1 MCSRLMP
8 DACCGAC
15 SLFNMLFSSSL
26 GPSQLACSSEAG
38 GSTVERQTNFLS
50 GDSWRKKFL
59 GGFALCAVLTGLAW
73 VASSTYT
80 EKMLHSAYEQQLKQ
94 GEAQLESLS
103 ESIEDALTAVSGIP
117 VVLAHDEMVRR
128 ELAVFGFGQR
138 ASSSSREQNKVRWES
153 TPSLKQLSQRF
164 HIVAKNL
171 RADVVWVLNSAGEC
185 IAASNIGTPL
195 SFIGGNYSDR
205 QYFRDTIGGGA
216 GRQYVVGRLS
226 RVPGLYFASPVML
239 EGKFAGSVIVKRDL
253 THFERWTRQ
262 IDAFITDEQ
271 GVIVLAR
278 EKSLEFRTLPS
289 ANLNHIP
296 KDVLEKTYLRS
307 EFKPLNIE
315 KRPEEALANLV
326 YLDGDRKMPYLFIS
340 AKASEHRFAV
350 HLLQPVP
357 EIARLEEQKLPF
369 FALLAI
375 SSSLLV
381 LAIIALKLHNAS
393 LKWAQQ
399 EAQRVNREL
408 EALVEQRTK
417 DLLLAKEQAET
428 ANQSKSSFLA
438 NMSHEIR
445 TPMNAIIGLSNILRR
460 KEQAP
465 DTADKLSKIE
475 AAGRHLLAII
485 NDILDLSK
493 IEAGKLELA
502 DEAIHIPA
510 LVANVCSMLGESAD
524 SKGIQLRH
532 EIDTLPPLRGDLTR
546 LTQSLLNLASNAV
559 KFTKVGSVTV
569 RARRITEDDDSA
581 LVRFEVVDTGIGVA
595 PDMLNKLFSP
605 FQQADTSTSRQ
616 FGGTGLGLV
625 ITKRLAELMDGEAGV
640 DSVLGQGSTFWFSAC
655 LKKASRNEVTQNQ
668 INEEKAAKTL
678 KERFSGTRILL
689 VEDEPINQLVAQE
702 NLGDVGLQVDVASN
716 GLEAVER
723 IRQAQPGTYAA
734 VLMDMQM
741 PKMDGL
747 DATRAIRQLPA
758 TQNLPIIAM
767 TANAFDEDRER
778 CLAVGMNDFVA
789 KPVEPDK
796 LYATLLTWLR

>member
-1 MCSRLMP
+1 M
-8 DACCGAC
+8 
-15 SLFNMLFSSSL
+15 
-26 GPSQLACSSEAG
+26 
-38 GSTVERQTNFLS
+38 ERQTNFFS
-50 GDSWRKKFL
+50 GNRWKKKFIA
-59 GGFALCAVLTGLAW
+59 GFALYAVLTGVAW
-73 VASSTYT
+73 VASSAYT
-80 EKMLHSAYEQQLKQ
+80 VKMLHSAYEQQLKQ
-94 GEAQLESLS
+94 GEEQLESLS

-117 VVLAHDEMVRR
+117 VILAHDEMVQR
-128 ELAVFGFGQR
+128 ELTALGSGQR
-138 ASSSSREQNKVRWES
+138 ASFSTREQNKERWES
-153 TPSLKQLSQRF
+153 TPSLKQLSQRLQS
-164 HIVAKNL
+164 VANNL

-185 IAASNIGTPL
+185 IAASNIGTPM

-205 QYFRDTIGGGA
+205 QYFRDTTGGGV

-239 EGKFAGSVIVKRDL
+239 AGQFVGSVIVKRDL

-278 EKSLEFRTLPS
+278 EKGLEFRTLPS
-289 ANLNHIP
+289 ANLNHVP

-315 KRPEEALANLV
+315 KRPEQALANLV
-326 YLDGDRKMPYLFIS
+326 YLDGDRKTPYLFIS
-340 AKASEHRFAV
+340 AKASEHGFAV
-350 HLLQPVP
+350 HLLQPIP

-381 LAIIALKLHNAS
+381 LAIIALRLHYAS
-393 LKWAQQ
+393 LNWAQQ

-417 DLLLAKEQAET
+417 DLVLAKVQAET

-460 KEQAP
+460 KKQAP
-465 DTADKLSKIE
+465 DTADKLTKIE

-502 DEAIHIPA
+502 DESIHVPS
-510 LVANVCSMLGESAD
+510 LVANVCSMVGEPANA
-524 SKGIQLRH
+524 KGIQLRR

-569 RARRITEDDDSA
+569 RAHRVTEDEDSV

-595 PDMLNKLFSP
+595 PDVLNKLFLP
-605 FQQADTSTSRQ
+605 FQQADASTSRQ

-625 ITKRLAELMDGEAGV
+625 ITKRLATLMDGEAGV

-655 LKKASRNEVTQNQ
+655 LKKASGDEAAQNQ
-668 INEEKAAKTL
+668 VNEGEAAKVL
-678 KERFSGTRILL
+678 KEQFTGTRVLL

-702 NLGDVGLQVDVASN
+702 NLGDVGLQVDVAAN

-723 IRQAQPGTYAA
+723 IRQARPGTYAV
-734 VLMDMQM
+734 VLMDVQM

-747 DATRAIRQLPA
+747 DATRAIRHLPP

-778 CLAVGMNDFVA
+778 CLAAGMDDFVA
-789 KPVEPDK
+789 KPVDPDK
-796 LYATLLTWLR
+796 LYATLLKWLG

>member
-1 MCSRLMP
+1 MERQS
-8 DACCGAC
+8 
-15 SLFNMLFSSSL
+15 NLFSSNRW
-26 GPSQLACSSEAG
+26 
-38 GSTVERQTNFLS
+38 T
-50 GDSWRKKFL
+50 KFIA
-59 GGFALCAVLTGLAW
+59 GFALCAVLTGFAW
-73 VASSTYT
+73 VASSAYT
-80 EKMLHSAYEQQLKQ
+80 EKMLHSAYKQQLKQ
-94 GEAQLESLS
+94 GNEQLESLS
-103 ESIEDALTAVSGIP
+103 ESIEDALSAVSGIP

-128 ELAVFGFGQR
+128 ELAAFGPGQR
-138 ASSSSREQNKVRWES
+138 ASSSSREQSKERWES
-153 TPSLKQLSQRF
+153 TPSLKQLSQRL
-164 HIVAKNL
+164 HVVANNL
-171 RADVVWVLNSAGEC
+171 RADVVWVLNSSGEC
-185 IAASNIGTPL
+185 IAASNIGTSL
-195 SFIGGNYSDR
+195 SFIGGDYSDR

-226 RVPGLYFASPVML
+226 RVPGLYFASPIML
-239 EGKFAGSVIVKRDL
+239 EGKHIGSVVAKRDL

-262 IDAFITDEQ
+262 IDAFITDEK

-307 EFKPLNIE
+307 DFKPLSIQ

-326 YLDGDRKMPYLFIS
+326 YLDGDRKTPYLFIS
-340 AKASEHRFAV
+340 AKASEHGFAV

-357 EIARLEEQKLPF
+357 EIGRLEEQKLPL

-381 LAIIALKLHNAS
+381 LAIIALRLHYAS
-393 LKWAQQ
+393 LNWARH

-417 DLLLAKEQAET
+417 DLVLAKEQAET

-460 KEQAP
+460 KEKAP
-465 DTADKLSKIE
+465 DTADKLAKIE
-475 AAGRHLLAII
+475 AAGEHLLAII

-502 DEAIHIPA
+502 DVAIHVPS
-510 LVANVCSMLGESAD
+510 LVTNVCAMVGEPANT
-524 SKGIQLRH
+524 KGIQLRH
-532 EIDTLPPLRGDLTR
+532 EIDTFPPLRGDLTR

-559 KFTKVGSVTV
+559 KFTKAGSVTV
-569 RARRITEDDDSA
+569 RARCLTDDGDSV

-595 PDMLNKLFSP
+595 PDVMNKLFST
-605 FQQADTSTSRQ
+605 FQQADASTSRQ

-625 ITKRLAELMDGEAGV
+625 ITKRLAELMNGEAGV

-655 LKKASRNEVTQNQ
+655 LKKASGDEAVQNQ
-668 INEEKAAKTL
+668 VNEGEAAKVL
-678 KERFSGTRILL
+678 KEQYSGTRVLL
-689 VEDEPINQLVAQE
+689 VEDEPINQLVACE
-702 NLGDVGLQVDVASN
+702 NLEDVGLQIDVASN

-723 IRQAQPGTYAA
+723 IQQVQPGTYAA

-758 TQNLPIIAM
+758 AQSLPIIAM

-796 LYATLLTWLR
+796 LYSTLLKWLR

>member
-1 MCSRLMP
+1 M
-8 DACCGAC
+8 
-15 SLFNMLFSSSL
+15 
-26 GPSQLACSSEAG
+26 
-38 GSTVERQTNFLS
+38 ERQTNFFY
-50 GDSWRKKFL
+50 GDRWKMNFI
-59 GGFALCAVLTGLAW
+59 GGFALCAVLSGFAW
-73 VASSTYT
+73 VASSGYT
-80 EKMLHSAYEQQLKQ
+80 EKMLHSAYEQQLKE
-94 GEAQLESLS
+94 GEEQLESLS
-103 ESIEDALTAVSGIP
+103 ESIEDALSVVSGIP
-117 VVLAHDEMVRR
+117 VVLAHDEMVRH
-128 ELAVFGFGQR
+128 ELSALGSGQR
-138 ASSSSREQNKVRWES
+138 ASSSSLEQNKERWES

-164 HIVAKNL
+164 HIVATNL
-171 RADVVWVLNSAGEC
+171 KADVVWVLNSAGEC

-226 RVPGLYFASPVML
+226 RVPGLYFASPVLL

-278 EKSLEFRTLPS
+278 EKGLEFRTLPS

-307 EFKPLNIE
+307 EFKPLSIH
-315 KRPEEALANLV
+315 KREEEALANLV
-326 YLDGDRKMPYLFIS
+326 YLDDDRKMPYMFIS
-340 AKASEHRFAV
+340 AKASERGFAV

-381 LAIIALKLHNAS
+381 LAIIALRLHYAS
-393 LKWAQQ
+393 LNWAQH
-399 EAQRVNREL
+399 EAQRAKREL

-417 DLLLAKEQAET
+417 DLLLAKELAET
-428 ANQSKSSFLA
+428 ANQSKSTFLT

-460 KEQAP
+460 KEQTP
-465 DTADKLSKIE
+465 DTADKLTKIE

-502 DEAIHIPA
+502 DEAIHVPS
-510 LVANVCSMLGESAD
+510 LVANVCSMVGEPANA
-524 SKGIQLRH
+524 KGILLRH
-532 EIDTLPPLRGDLTR
+532 EIDSLPQLQGDLTR

-569 RARRITEDDDSA
+569 KAHRVNEDDDSV

-595 PDMLNKLFSP
+595 PDVLNKLFSP
-605 FQQADTSTSRQ
+605 FQQADASTSRQ

-640 DSVLGQGSTFWFSAC
+640 DSVQGEGSTFWFSVR
-655 LKKASRNEVTQNQ
+655 LKKSTIDTEGLSQPNDL
-668 INEEKAAKTL
+668 KAAKVL
-678 KERFSGTRILL
+678 KEQFSGTRVLL

-702 NLGDVGLQVDVASN
+702 NLNDVGLQVDVASN

-723 IRQAQPGTYAA
+723 IRQAQPGTYAV

-747 DATRAIRQLPA
+747 DATRAIRQLPS

-767 TANAFDEDRER
+767 TANAFEEDRER
-778 CLAVGMNDFVA
+778 CLAAGMNDFVA
-789 KPVEPDK
+789 KPAEPDK
-796 LYATLLTWLR
+796 LYATLLKWLR

>member
-1 MCSRLMP
+1 M
-8 DACCGAC
+8 
-15 SLFNMLFSSSL
+15 
-26 GPSQLACSSEAG
+26 
-38 GSTVERQTNFLS
+38 ERQTNFLS
-50 GDSWRKKFL
+50 GDRWRNKFIVGL
-59 GGFALCAVLTGLAW
+59 ALCALLSGFAW
-73 VASSTYT
+73 VASSAYT

-94 GEAQLESLS
+94 GEEQLESLS

-117 VVLAHDEMVRR
+117 AVLAHDEIVRR
-128 ELAVFGFGQR
+128 ELAAFGPGQR
-138 ASSSSREQNKVRWES
+138 AFSSSREQNKERWES

-164 HIVAKNL
+164 QIVANNL
-171 RADVVWVLNSAGEC
+171 RADVVWVLNSAGDC

-226 RVPGLYFASPVML
+226 RVPGLYFASPVVL

-278 EKSLEFRTLPS
+278 EKGLELRTLPS
-289 ANLNHIP
+289 VNLNRIP
-296 KDVLEKTYLRS
+296 KDDLEKTYLRS

-315 KRPEEALANLV
+315 KRPEKALANLG

-340 AKASEHRFAV
+340 AKASQNGFAV

-357 EIARLEEQKLPF
+357 EIARLEEQKLPL

-381 LAIIALKLHNAS
+381 FAIIALRLHYAS
-393 LKWAQQ
+393 LNWAQS

-417 DLLLAKEQAET
+417 DLVLAKEQAES

-465 DTADKLSKIE
+465 DTADKLTKIE

-493 IEAGKLELA
+493 IEAGQLELA

-510 LVANVCSMLGESAD
+510 LVANVCSMVGESANP
-524 SKGIQLRH
+524 KGIQLRH
-532 EIDTLPPLRGDLTR
+532 ETAPLPPLRGDLTR
-546 LTQSLLNLASNAV
+546 VTQSLLNLASNAV

-569 RARRITEDDDSA
+569 RAHRVTEDDDSI
-581 LVRFEVVDTGIGVA
+581 LVRFEVVDTGIGVS
-595 PDMLNKLFSP
+595 PDVLNKLFSP
-605 FQQADTSTSRQ
+605 FQQADASTSRQ
-616 FGGTGLGLV
+616 FGGTGLGLA

-640 DSVLGQGSTFWFSAC
+640 DSVLGQGSTFWFSVR
-655 LKKASRNEVTQNQ
+655 LKKSTLDDGEQNQLNEV
-668 INEEKAAKTL
+668 KAAQVL
-678 KERFSGTRILL
+678 KEQFSGTRVLL

-702 NLGDVGLQVDVASN
+702 NLNDVGLQVDIASN

-723 IRQAQPGTYAA
+723 IRQAQPGTYAV

-758 TQNLPIIAM
+758 AQNLPIVAM

-789 KPVEPDK
+789 KPVEPDN
-796 LYATLLTWLR
+796 LYATLLKWLR

>member
-1 MCSRLMP
+1 M
-8 DACCGAC
+8 
-15 SLFNMLFSSSL
+15 
-26 GPSQLACSSEAG
+26 
-38 GSTVERQTNFLS
+38 ERQTNFLS
-50 GDSWRKKFL
+50 GERKKNKFIA
-59 GGFALCAVLTGLAW
+59 GFALCAVLTVFAW
-73 VASSTYT
+73 VASSSYT
-80 EKMLHSAYEQQLKQ
+80 DKMLHSAYEQQHKQ
-94 GEAQLESLS
+94 GEEQLESLS

-117 VVLAHDEMVRR
+117 VVLAHDEMVQR
-128 ELAVFGFGQR
+128 ELAAFGPVQR
-138 ASSSSREQNKVRWES
+138 ASSSSREQNKERWES

-164 HIVAKNL
+164 HIVANNL

-205 QYFRDTIGGGA
+205 QYFRDTIGGEA

-226 RVPGLYFASPVML
+226 RVPGLYFASPVIL

-278 EKSLEFRTLPS
+278 EKRLEFRTLPS
-289 ANLNHIP
+289 ANLNHIS

-315 KRPEEALANLV
+315 KRPDAALANLV
-326 YLDGDRKMPYLFIS
+326 YLDGDQKMPYLFIS
-340 AKASEHRFAV
+340 AKTSKHGFAV

-381 LAIIALKLHNAS
+381 LAFVALKLHYAS
-393 LKWAQQ
+393 LNWARH

-417 DLLLAKEQAET
+417 DLVLAKEQAET

-460 KEQAP
+460 KEQTP
-465 DTADKLSKIE
+465 DTADKLTKIE

-502 DEAIHIPA
+502 DEAIHVPL
-510 LVANVCSMLGESAD
+510 LVANVCSMVGEPANA
-524 SKGIQLRH
+524 KGIQLRH
-532 EIDTLPPLRGDLTR
+532 EIDTLPPLQGDLTR

-559 KFTKVGSVTV
+559 KFTEVGSVTL
-569 RARRITEDDDSA
+569 RARRVTEDCDSV

-595 PDMLNKLFSP
+595 PDVLNKLFSP
-605 FQQADTSTSRQ
+605 FQQADASTSRQ
-616 FGGTGLGLV
+616 FGGTGLGLA
-625 ITKRLAELMDGEAGV
+625 ITKRLAELMEGEAGV
-640 DSVLGQGSTFWFSAC
+640 DSVLGQGSTFWFSVR
-655 LKKASRNEVTQNQ
+655 LKKSTLDDGGQNQ
-668 INEEKAAKTL
+668 LNQVEAARVL
-678 KERFSGTRILL
+678 REQFSGTRVLL

-702 NLGDVGLQVDVASN
+702 NLDDVGLQVDVASN

-723 IRQAQPGTYAA
+723 IRKAQPGTYAA

-747 DATRAIRQLPA
+747 DATRAIRRLPA

-767 TANAFDEDRER
+767 TANAFDEDHER

-796 LYATLLTWLR
+796 LYATLLKWLR

>member
-1 MCSRLMP
+1 
-8 DACCGAC
+8 
-15 SLFNMLFSSSL
+15 
-26 GPSQLACSSEAG
+26 
-38 GSTVERQTNFLS
+38 
-50 GDSWRKKFL
+50 
-59 GGFALCAVLTGLAW
+59 
-73 VASSTYT
+73 
-80 EKMLHSAYEQQLKQ
+80 MLHSAYEQQLKE
-94 GEAQLESLS
+94 GNEQLESLS
-103 ESIEDALTAVSGIP
+103 ESIEDALSTVSGIP

-128 ELAVFGFGQR
+128 ELAAFGPGRQ
-138 ASSSSREQNKVRWES
+138 ASSSSREQNKERWENI
-153 TPSLKQLSQRF
+153 PSLKQLSQRF
-164 HIVAKNL
+164 QRVANNL
-171 RADVVWVLNSAGEC
+171 RADVVWALNSAGEC
-185 IAASNIGTPL
+185 IAASNSGTPL

-239 EGKFAGSVIVKRDL
+239 EGQFVGSVIVKRDL

-262 IDAFITDEQ
+262 IDAFITDEH

-278 EKSLEFRTLPS
+278 EKGLEFRTLPS
-289 ANLNHIP
+289 ANLKHIS

-340 AKASEHRFAV
+340 AKASEHGFAV
-350 HLLQPVP
+350 HLLRPVP
-357 EIARLEEQKLPF
+357 EIARLEEQRLPF

-381 LAIIALKLHNAS
+381 LAIIALKLHYAS
-393 LKWAQQ
+393 LNWAQH

-417 DLLLAKEQAET
+417 DLVLAKEQAET
-428 ANQSKSSFLA
+428 ANQSKSTFLA

-460 KEQAP
+460 KEMAP
-465 DTADKLSKIE
+465 DSADKLSKIE

-502 DEAIHIPA
+502 DEAVYVPS
-510 LVANVCSMLGESAD
+510 LVANVCSMVGESANA
-524 SKGIQLRH
+524 KGIRLNH

-569 RARRITEDDDSA
+569 KAHRVIEDDDA
-581 LVRFEVVDTGIGVA
+581 VLVRFEVVDTGIGVA
-595 PDMLNKLFSP
+595 PDVLNKLFSP
-605 FQQADTSTSRQ
+605 FQQADVSTSRQ

-640 DSVLGQGSTFWFSAC
+640 DSVLGQGSTFWFSVR
-655 LKKASRNEVTQNQ
+655 LKKSTLAEGEQNQ
-668 INEEKAAKTL
+668 LNEGEAAKVL
-678 KERFSGTRILL
+678 KEQFSGTRVLL

-702 NLGDVGLQVDVASN
+702 NLDDVGLQIDVASN

-747 DATRAIRQLPA
+747 DATRAIRHLPA
-758 TQNLPIIAM
+758 ARNLPIIAM

-778 CLAVGMNDFVA
+778 CLAAGMNDFVA

-796 LYATLLTWLR
+796 LYATLLKWLR